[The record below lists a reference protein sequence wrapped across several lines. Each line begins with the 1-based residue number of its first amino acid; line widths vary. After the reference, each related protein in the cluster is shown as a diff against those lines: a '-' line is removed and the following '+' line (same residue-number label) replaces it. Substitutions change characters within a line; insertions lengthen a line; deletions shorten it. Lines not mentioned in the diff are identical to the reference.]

1 MSPPPSERRVALI
14 TGATGGLGSAL
25 ARRLAAGGW
34 SLALLARDPSAL
46 DLLAEELGRE
56 RTHCAVADVRD
67 AESTSNAVNDLVA
80 RAGTLDFAVANA
92 GLLEEGGMEDTEL
105 DSWTRVIETN
115 LTGTF
120 LTIRAAL
127 PAIRR
132 SRGRLL
138 AVSSLAGRRGLPGL
152 VAYSAAK
159 AGVISL
165 VESLAAEVEPDGVG
179 VHVLVLGPTATPM
192 LDRPGASRYQL
203 DPDDVADTVAW
214 LADLPSTVVLREV
227 VLRPSLTPV
236 TERRAVAAG
245 QGAN

>member
-1 MSPPPSERRVALI
+1 MTARRESRVALI

-34 SLALLARDPSAL
+34 ILALIARDATAL
-46 DLLAEELGRE
+46 HRLADELGRE
-56 RTHCAVADVRD
+56 RTHWAVADVCD
-67 AESTSNAVNDLVA
+67 AGAMSAAVDDLVE
-80 RAGTLDFAVANA
+80 RTGSLDFVVANA
-92 GLLEEGGMEDTEL
+92 GILEEGGIEDTEL

-120 LTIRAAL
+120 LTLRAAL

-165 VESLAAEVEPDGVG
+165 TESLSAEVEPDGVG
-179 VHVLVLGPTATPM
+179 AHVLVLGPTATRM
-192 LDRPGASRYQL
+192 LDRQGASRYQL
-203 DPDDVADTVAW
+203 DPADVADTVVW
-214 LADLPSTVVLREV
+214 LADLPPTVVLREV
-227 VLRPSLTPV
+227 TLRPSRTPDN
-236 TERRAVAAG
+236 ERRATAAD
-245 QGAN
+245 QGGL